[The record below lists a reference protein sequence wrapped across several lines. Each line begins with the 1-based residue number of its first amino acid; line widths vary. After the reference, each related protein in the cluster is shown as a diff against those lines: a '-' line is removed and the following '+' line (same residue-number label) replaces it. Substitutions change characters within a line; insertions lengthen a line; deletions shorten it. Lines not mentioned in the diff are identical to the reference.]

1 MRRSFNY
8 LAVICFSLLS
18 LSMHK
23 PLRLHRAECPTITI
37 DCWTDLIESN
47 QPFKVSV
54 TVTGA
59 DQKLSLSYKWSTSAG
74 TIISGQGTPTITI
87 QNPKPHCQTTTA
99 TVEVG
104 GLDASCQNS
113 ASCSVNVDPPPVSRK
128 FDEYGAIAFKDE
140 KVRLERFAAQ
150 LKKELGGQ
158 GYIVF
163 YNRRRASN
171 SQAQRQAN
179 RDRMYLININGM
191 DEARIVTV
199 DGGARD
205 ETTFELWIAPQGAPA
220 PPNFMIRIPECP

>member
-1 MRRSFNY
+1 MRRTY
-8 LAVICFSLLS
+8 KCLAVICFSLLS
-18 LSMHK
+18 LSMHR
-23 PLRLHRAECPTITI
+23 PPRLPQAECPTITV
-37 DCWTDLIESN
+37 DCWTDLIEAN

-54 TVTGA
+54 TVNGA

-104 GLDASCQNS
+104 GLDSSCRNS
-113 ASCSVNVDPPPVSRK
+113 ASCTMVVDAAPVGRK

-150 LKKELGGQ
+150 LKSETGAQ

-163 YNRRRASN
+163 YNRRRARR
-171 SQAQRQAN
+171 SQAQRRAN
-179 RDRMYLININGM
+179 RDRMYLININGI
-191 DEARIVTV
+191 DDARIVTV
-199 DGGARD
+199 DGGERD
-205 ETTFELWIAPQGAPA
+205 KPIIELWIAPQGAPG
-220 PPNFMIRIPECP
+220 PPGFMIRIPECP